1 MNQDVLIRKL
11 NSVGKAIFVE
21 YFITFQSYSCGKISK
36 EKCIDLLVQ
45 DKVSNDNGA
54 AIRCGNA
61 KQIFDAEKEYDALLI
76 VTKSEQISGSVI
88 AKARK
93 LIDSKSTNSPGNI
106 PYEKDNYMDEDE
118 YDASKL
124 MPYLRT
130 NFDEQ
135 SIRESL
141 KKSDA
146 VFTPLIRRPFSQEL
160 NLSIYLANDRDG
172 CMEII
177 DTYKLSKYGLTE
189 EEAFGKA
196 YNNLVNSTNPENFV
210 YVVDGIPM
218 ISYFSGPDGYDAT
231 RILLPN
237 LISYACGKLGVET
250 CYIVIPNRDYF
261 MAFHPAMLSAQMQQQ
276 VRQDFRSKDHP
287 VTDRIF
293 AGNTKGQLH
302 ILQP

>member
-1 MNQDVLIRKL
+1 MNQEVLIRKL

-21 YFITFQSYSCGKISK
+21 YFNTFQSYSCGIISK
-36 EKCIDLLVQ
+36 EKCIDLLVKN
-45 DKVSNDNGA
+45 KVSNDNGA

-76 VTKSEQISGSVI
+76 VTKSEQISGSVT

-93 LIDSKSTNSPGNI
+93 LIDSKSTNNPENV
-106 PYEKDNYMDEDE
+106 PYENDNYMDE

-124 MPYLRT
+124 MPYLRI

-135 SIRESL
+135 SICEIA

-146 VFTPLIRRPFSQEL
+146 EFSKLISRPFSQEL

-172 CMEII
+172 WMEII

-189 EEAFGKA
+189 EQAFGQA
-196 YNNLVNSTNPENFV
+196 YNNLVNSTNPESFV

-261 MAFHPAMLSAQMQQQ
+261 MAFHPAMLSDQMQQQ

-287 VTDRIF
+287 VTDRVF
-293 AGNTKGQLH
+293 AGNAKGQLH
-302 ILQP
+302 ILQA